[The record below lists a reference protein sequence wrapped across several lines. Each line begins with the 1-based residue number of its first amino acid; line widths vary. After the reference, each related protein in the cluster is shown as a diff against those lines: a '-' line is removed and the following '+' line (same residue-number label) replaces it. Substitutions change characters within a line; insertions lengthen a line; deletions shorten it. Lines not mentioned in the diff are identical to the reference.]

1 LVSRRAGP
9 EAGAAVTLSPIF
21 VGGAPRSGTTLTR
34 AILDAHPDIACGPE
48 LRAFP
53 ALARLY
59 RETASSMG
67 ATLAAHYSFDA
78 QDLKETWRR
87 LIASF
92 LEPLHERSGKHF
104 VAEKTP
110 ANALYFSELF
120 ALFPDSRFVHVVRDP
135 RDVVASLLKMD
146 WRDAK
151 TGARLPIT
159 ASIGGA
165 ARGWRDHVAA
175 ARAARDQGAPVHDLV
190 YEDLIAEPEKTLERL
205 FAFLGVQP
213 ASAPLAHH
221 LNFSARAGENETS
234 AAAVAMPLNSGAV
247 ARWRR
252 DLSPAAAAEVEEIAG
267 PLLEACGYLSAAQG

>member
-1 LVSRRAGP
+1 M
-9 EAGAAVTLSPIF
+9 TLSPIF